1 MSLFPR
7 IFFLVC
13 GEYVVRFPLPV
24 VFFYLV
30 TTSWIFYISLL
41 CENSINQSLNQQHG
55 IFPHKIEGKQ
65 LIRGYT
71 KFDFTVDEGKG
82 RLNPSRDKNEGK
94 HRRRKV
100 EKSWVTFLLCD
111 PGWCVPS
118 LTLTRKKGMTK
129 HRFIFEHTRPQQR
142 VIQHVHNGSSKDGYW
157 SRDLQFRIHINHT
170 DSQNSH
176 TVFSYQHRFHCS
188 SRCQE
193 FIPI

>member
-30 TTSWIFYISLL
+30 TASWIFTPAYYVKIQSITQPTAWDFSSQNRRKTIKSLV
-41 CENSINQSLNQQHG
+41 
-55 IFPHKIEGKQ
+55 HKI
-65 LIRGYT
+65 
-71 KFDFTVDEGKG
+71 DFTLDEGKG

-111 PGWCVPS
+111 PGWCVHKS
-118 LTLTRKKGMTK
+118 DLNKKKGDDKTQ
-129 HRFIFEHTRPQQR
+129 I
-142 VIQHVHNGSSKDGYW
+142 S
-157 SRDLQFRIHINHT
+157 L
-170 DSQNSH
+170 
-176 TVFSYQHRFHCS
+176 
-188 SRCQE
+188 
-193 FIPI
+193 